1 MTVLS
6 REDPVES
13 FLKAMP
19 SATNVASVE
28 IVYPVRCCM
37 YDRPRS
43 WPTNRR
49 RVLPDARGG
58 MRW

>member
-6 REDPVES
+6 REDPAES

-37 YDRPRS
+37 YD
-43 WPTNRR
+43 
-49 RVLPDARGG
+49 LAALLAH
-58 MRW
+58 